1 MKLPFAAGV
10 LALAGLL
17 VAYTAIVLDSPATR
31 LEARIIRPKPSV
43 LAEMVAPSGVW
54 ESIGPDSIRMRLV
67 VENIHEDWA
76 TILFVWGDSPDG
88 QLTGGALHARAK
100 VLPDGRLLWHQAGGI
115 TYQLSAD
122 RTTLLVS
129 QESAGHEVVS
139 FLRWVPS
146 EPARPSPPPREDR

>member
-10 LALAGLL
+10 LALDGLL

-67 VENIHEDWA
+67 VENIH
-76 TILFVWGDSPDG
+76 
-88 QLTGGALHARAK
+88 
-100 VLPDGRLLWHQAGGI
+100 
-115 TYQLSAD
+115 
-122 RTTLLVS
+122 
-129 QESAGHEVVS
+129 
-139 FLRWVPS
+139 
-146 EPARPSPPPREDR
+146 